1 MASIVVKTES
11 VPTIHT
17 ALTAAALKEMT
28 LSRNTTAVSPYHD
41 GPLSPSLFSPLAAT
55 TSAPS
60 SDDGED
66 DDDEDDCDSLSG
78 KIETVQV
85 VDTAPCDATAGS
97 IAQNDKVPA
106 TAAVAVTAPLSFL
119 KGEQPFSNKE
129 KDQKDV
135 ALKANQDAPV
145 SITTTTRTTTDKS
158 EEEPPKSP
166 TRQELLRRSSLF
178 NTKQIT
184 ISNMR
189 YSSTVSSFRPV
200 ADPRFK
206 NRFQNILAQWK
217 ERDGTN

>member
-1 MASIVVKTES
+1 MVSIVVETKS
-11 VPTIHT
+11 VATIPT

-28 LSRNTTAVSPYHD
+28 LSKITTAVFPYHD

-66 DDDEDDCDSLSG
+66 DEDDCDSLPG
-78 KIETVQV
+78 KIETAQV
-85 VDTAPCDATAGS
+85 VHTAPCDATADS
-97 IAQNDKVPA
+97 IAQNDEVPA
-106 TAAVAVTAPLSFL
+106 TATVAVAAPLSFL
-119 KGEQPFSNKE
+119 ESEQSFSNE
-129 KDQKDV
+129 GKDQKDV
-135 ALKANQDAPV
+135 TLEANQDAPFT
-145 SITTTTRTTTDKS
+145 ITTTTSTTATTTDKS

-178 NTKQIT
+178 NTKQIV

-189 YSSTVSSFRPV
+189 YSSPVSSFRPV

-206 NRFQNILAQWK
+206 SRFQNILAQWK
-217 ERDGTN
+217 ERDNN

>member
-1 MASIVVKTES
+1 MASIIVETES
-11 VPTIHT
+11 VATIPT

-28 LSRNTTAVSPYHD
+28 LSKITTAVSLYHD
-41 GPLSPSLFSPLAAT
+41 GPFSPSLFSPLTAT
-55 TSAPS
+55 PSAPS

-66 DDDEDDCDSLSG
+66 DEDDCDSLSD
-78 KIETVQV
+78 KIETAQV
-85 VDTAPCDATAGS
+85 APPCDATVDS
-97 IAQNDKVPA
+97 IAQKVEVPA

-119 KGEQPFSNKE
+119 QGEQPFSNEE
-129 KDQKDV
+129 KDQR
-135 ALKANQDAPV
+135 AAPFK
-145 SITTTTRTTTDKS
+145 ITTTTSTAALTTDKNEVES
-158 EEEPPKSP
+158 PKSP
-166 TRQELLRRSSLF
+166 TRQELFRRSSLF

-217 ERDGTN
+217 ERDSTN